1 MLLKNI
7 QRVSRTFL
15 LLSVIPSGSN
25 FTKQINEHII
35 TTINEAQQAIK
46 AYSGAT
52 EITINFAI
60 NEPVSGIHP
69 TEGIPILF
77 SDQLNVIS
85 KTLNALRSQ
94 INTNLV
100 SKPNP
105 EKPPEQT
112 VQSDFNYKPGVY
124 NINMIRTVIEQKCQQ
139 MKNL

>member
-60 NEPVSGIHP
+60 NEPV
-69 TEGIPILF
+69 
-77 SDQLNVIS
+77 
-85 KTLNALRSQ
+85 
-94 INTNLV
+94 
-100 SKPNP
+100 P